1 MHFLLQKMVSQRK
14 NASEPRRFPSVIK
27 VWVIRLGFVLIIPL
41 TFEDQTQRFPHEQC
55 CMVSQYSRSLIGKHD
70 SSIFDLDPEV
80 VKFTRHKS
88 VRVGISEEVSLI
100 VRPETKLIYQRV
112 LTTVRGVAYGNMVC
126 RVFKRGIQN

>member
-1 MHFLLQKMVSQRK
+1 M
-14 NASEPRRFPSVIK
+14 
-27 VWVIRLGFVLIIPL
+27 IRLGFVLIIPR
-41 TFEDQTQRFPHEQC
+41 TFEDQTHRFPHEQC
-55 CMVSQYSRSLIGKHD
+55 CIVSQYSRSLIGKHD

-112 LTTVRGVAYGNMVC
+112 LTTVQGMAYGNMIC
-126 RVFKRGIQN
+126 GVFKRGIQN